1 MTTKRETLATTIAGM
16 ITLGEYPAEE
26 RLPSEA
32 DLCRKFD
39 VSRITVRGALQAL
52 ANDGLVE
59 SVKGSGWYV
68 RGDHRLR
75 YPLLDFDAN
84 RHVASADV
92 WNAWIKSLEKTGSN
106 RLRVA
111 IEVPPPDVQR
121 TLRLEPGDKCVVR
134 HRVRLVDGNPWAISV
149 AYWPMWLAEG
159 TELERTGEGPEVD
172 MQDPSPL
179 KFAAQRGYPSLRDE
193 HVIGS
198 RMPSDEEAATLVTG
212 RGVPL
217 ITMSTISTT
226 IRDRPLRR
234 TDDLYP
240 AHRFL
245 LVVSHDREEKP

>member
-1 MTTKRETLATTIAGM
+1 MSTKRDKLAAKLAAK
-16 ITLGEYPAEE
+16 ITLGEYLPDV

-32 DLCRKFD
+32 ALCEEYD
-39 VSRITVRGALQAL
+39 VSRITVRGALQSL

-59 SVKGSGWYV
+59 SMKGSGWYV

-84 RHVASADV
+84 RNAASADV
-92 WNAWIKSLEKTGSN
+92 WNQWIKSLEKTGSSE
-106 RLRVA
+106 LTVS
-111 IEVPPPDVQR
+111 EDVPPPDVQR
-121 TLRLEPGDKCVVR
+121 TLELERGEACVIR
-134 HRVRLVDGNPWAISV
+134 HRIRLVDGNPWAISV
-149 AYWPMWLAEG
+149 AYWPMWLARG
-159 TELERTGEGPEVD
+159 TDLARTGQGAAVD

-179 KFAAQRGYPSLRDE
+179 KFAAQAGYPAMRDE

-198 RMPSDEEAATLVTG
+198 RMPSDEEAATLGTG

-226 IRDRPLRR
+226 VRDRPLRR